1 MKNFY
6 NQIKEAVISLEDA
19 QKDFELLH
27 LLNNRV
33 QMKEEIVKTYEKL
46 GIFFKNWKRKYLIKM
61 K

>member
-27 LLNNRV
+27 LLNNKV
-33 QMKEEIVKTYEKL
+33 QMKEEIVKAYEKL
-46 GIFFKNWKRKYLIKM
+46 GIFLKIGKENI
-61 K
+61 